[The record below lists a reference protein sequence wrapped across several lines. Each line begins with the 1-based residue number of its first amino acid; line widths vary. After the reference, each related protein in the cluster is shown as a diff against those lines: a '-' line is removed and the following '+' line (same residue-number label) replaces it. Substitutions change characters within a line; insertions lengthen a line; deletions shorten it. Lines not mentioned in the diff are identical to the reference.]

1 MRKADLYATL
11 AVLLIGGPLVFMFAS
26 AFVDGEARRRE
37 APLRALLGNAA
48 YDALSS
54 SEPIDQ
60 HYMGDDRL
68 APDFSL
74 QRRDGSAWRL
84 SEHRGR
90 VLVLNFWTVT
100 CGPCVEEM
108 PTLEDLARVV
118 ENRDD
123 IELVTIS
130 VDRDWD
136 TVSTVVPAS
145 SPIPVLLDPDRSVVR
160 GMFGTRL
167 FPETWIVDPR
177 GVIRLRVDGAR
188 DWSTGVALDAIR
200 TFF

>member
-11 AVLLIGGPLVFMFAS
+11 AVLLLGGPLVFMFAS

-54 SEPIDQ
+54 GEPIDQ

-74 QRRDGSAWRL
+74 QRRDGSVWRM

-136 TVSTVVPAS
+136 TVSTVVPES
-145 SPIPVLLDPDRSVVR
+145 SPIPVLLDPERSVVR

-177 GVIRLRVDGAR
+177 GVIRLRIDGAR

-200 TFF
+200 TFL